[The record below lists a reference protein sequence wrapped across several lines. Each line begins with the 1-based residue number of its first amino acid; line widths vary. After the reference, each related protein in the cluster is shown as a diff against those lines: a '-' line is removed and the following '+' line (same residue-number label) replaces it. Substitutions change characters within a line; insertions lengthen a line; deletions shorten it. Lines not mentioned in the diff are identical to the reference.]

1 MTSAPKI
8 RLFVEG
14 DLSAGEINTPR
25 DEQAHYLRR
34 VMRLGDGDE
43 VAVFNGRDGEWRAVL
58 RFDGSRRCKLAPS
71 ERLRAQQIVPDVC
84 LGFAPVKRP
93 HIDLIVTKATE
104 LGAAR
109 LAPVLTDF
117 TVVDRV
123 NARRLRANAVE
134 AAEQCGRI
142 EVPVLDEPVPL
153 ERFLAGLDGRP
164 LLWADEGGEG
174 QPMAALLNSAATPP
188 VALLVGP
195 EGGFSAAERAR
206 LHDLDGAHA
215 VSLGPRTLRAETAAI
230 AMLVLWQALAGDWR
244 PGK

>member
-8 RLFVEG
+8 RLFVED
-14 DLSAGEINTPR
+14 DLSADEIITPR

-43 VAVFNGRDGEWRAVL
+43 VALFNGRDGEWRAML
-58 RFDGSRRCKLAPS
+58 GLDGARRCTLSPS
-71 ERLRAQQIVPDVC
+71 KRLRTQQSGPDVC

-93 HIDLIVTKATE
+93 HIDLIATKATE
-104 LGAAR
+104 LGVAR

-142 EVPVLDEPVPL
+142 DVPALDEPVSL
-153 ERFLAGLDGRP
+153 DRFMAGLKDRP

-174 QPMAALLNSAATPP
+174 RPMAALLDLTATSP

-206 LHDLDGAHA
+206 LHDFDGAHA

-230 AMLVLWQALAGDWR
+230 AMLVLWQALAGDWCPR
-244 PGK
+244 N